1 MAFCRHHYLRMNIA
15 PDARSA
21 EAEVAYRRQCA
32 TNYFRLVQLT
42 MIEGTNVVRKTILSR
57 IRHRKSLH
65 TILAE
70 RRAEF
75 IQRGSGFSR
84 QQLDVLYPAGENADL
99 SRIDMTLWFALARKL
114 HVMPKGGGGGAA
126 AADNHT
132 GWGKTTTTAP
142 LMETQV
148 EWCQDLAT
156 IHAVRNNLFH
166 LVKPELDTEI
176 FDDQFNRV
184 VEALVRLDP
193 SLDPEVDF
201 EKYKRATLNA
211 GEAREFQLMV
221 REQCL
226 QERCQELAEDS
237 QRKHRMVQMVMLIVT
252 LVLLLILAGVLVF
265 FLVFRQPR
273 SCEKSL
279 QNRVIG
285 G

>member
-1 MAFCRHHYLRMNIA
+1 MKIA
-15 PDARSA
+15 SDSGSV
-21 EAEVAYRRQCA
+21 EAEVTYRRQCA

-57 IRHRKSLH
+57 IRQRKSLH
-65 TILAE
+65 VILGE
-70 RRAEF
+70 RRSEF
-75 IQRGSGFSR
+75 IQRGSGFTR
-84 QQLDVLYPAGENADL
+84 QQLEILYPVGENADL

-114 HVMPKGGGGGAA
+114 HVMPKGGGVGR
-126 AADNHT
+126 ADSPDNRT
-132 GWGKTTTTAP
+132 GWGKPTAAP

-148 EWCQDLAT
+148 EWCEDLAT

-166 LVKPELDTEI
+166 LVKPELDSEI

-193 SLDPEVDF
+193 GLNPEVDF
-201 EKYKRATLNA
+201 EKYKKAALNA
-211 GEAREFQLMV
+211 GEAREFQLMI

-226 QERCQELAEDS
+226 QERCQELTEDAHS
-237 QRKHRMVQMVMLIVT
+237 KHRLVQMVMLTVT
-252 LVLLLILAGVLVF
+252 LVLLLVLAGVLVF

-279 QNRVIG
+279 QNRVVG
-285 G
+285 E